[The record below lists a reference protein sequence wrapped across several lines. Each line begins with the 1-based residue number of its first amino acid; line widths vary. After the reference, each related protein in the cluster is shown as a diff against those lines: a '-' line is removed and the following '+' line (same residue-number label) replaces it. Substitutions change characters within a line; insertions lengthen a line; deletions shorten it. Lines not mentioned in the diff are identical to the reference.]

1 MADDIV
7 GGLFG
12 VNPEMYQQQQ
22 QQQVFNR
29 AVALQNLNPFQQA
42 AVGVQQ
48 AGYNLAGALGGA
60 MGGVDPQLQR
70 ISALNAISKQI
81 DQSNPESIL
90 QGARLL
96 ADAGFTQEALGLA
109 NYARKA
115 NSEIALAQQRQKEG
129 RAAAIPKEVQIAEYS
144 ANIKNQLGQLQSME
158 QTPEVVN
165 AIALLQNRLDAL
177 PQPKE
182 GNQNADIVKAQR
194 AAQIVNQLATLRGLP
209 EGQQNPDAIRALETE
224 LAILNPTKETSQN
237 ADIVKAQRAGQ
248 ITSQLA
254 VLKALPANQ
263 QNPEAIRALETE
275 LAVLN
280 PTKEFAQNAKI
291 AEAQR
296 AGQIVNQLATLRGLP
311 EAQQSPDAIRA
322 LEAELAVLNPT
333 KAEKENP
340 QIAQGL
346 RIGELTSQIDILD
359 ALPEEQKNK
368 PLIKRLNAELS
379 FLTKGEKVDAGTTEF
394 KNAKAYADS
403 LGLESGSPA
412 WQKAYAEKF
421 AELIGKTG
429 KTPAV
434 GTDREAIAKE
444 LYGKQFSELS
454 QAEIKAVNA
463 EADRRDLAA
472 KKAGAAAIK
481 VEIPPAQKQ
490 EGAFSIETGKLDA
503 QVLADTRANAIS
515 AAQALSSI
523 ASMKQ
528 LDQTG
533 QLVTGPLANSYVGAS
548 NLLASIGLLSK
559 NQVSILTSSQVYDK
573 SAKDLVM
580 QDLGGKLGA
589 QISDADRK
597 FVEDRIPQLTT
608 SAKARTELL
617 DKIEQIQK
625 GKVEYFKKMKAHAN
639 KYRNLDDFDFS
650 EVYTVTPAAGSSAAS
665 ATKAKA
671 DAIIKGTK

>member
-12 VNPEMYQQQQ
+12 VNPEIYQQQQ

-70 ISALNAISKQI
+70 ISTLNAISKQI
-81 DQSNPESIL
+81 DQSNPESLL
-90 QGARLL
+90 QGAKLL

-115 NSEIALAQQRQKEG
+115 NSELALAQQRMKEG
-129 RAAAIPKEVQIAEYS
+129 RAAATPKEVQIAEYS
-144 ANIKNQLGQLQSME
+144 ANLKTQLGQLQAME
-158 QTPEVVN
+158 QTPEVAN

-182 GNQNADIVKAQR
+182 AAQNADIVKAQR

-209 EGQQNPDAIRALETE
+209 EGQQSPQAIRALETE
-224 LAILNPTKETSQN
+224 LAILNPTKET
-237 ADIVKAQRAGQ
+237 
-248 ITSQLA
+248 T
-254 VLKALPANQ
+254 
-263 QNPEAIRALETE
+263 
-275 LAVLN
+275 
-280 PTKEFAQNAKI
+280 QNAKI
-291 AEAQR
+291 VEAQR

-346 RIGELTSQIDILD
+346 RVGELTSQIDILD
-359 ALPEEQKNK
+359 SLPEEQKNK

-403 LGLESGSPA
+403 LGFESGSPQ

-421 AELIGKTG
+421 AELIGKTE

-444 LYGKQFSELS
+444 LYGKPFSGLS
-454 QAEIKAVNA
+454 QVEIKAVNA
-463 EADRRDLAA
+463 EADKRDLAA
-472 KKAGAAAIK
+472 KKAAAVQIQIPLGDAMTKALGMGEKKEQAAAWGTAGEAYKAAIPMIDK
-481 VEIPPAQKQ
+481 LNQVKTSLSSTFTGAGADAKLAFSKGLAAFGIPVNVNEIGKAEYFNAVSSQLVQAIARVFPGSQSNKELDQLLKSKPNAYQEIPTILRLIGQIQDEMIASTKAY
-490 EGAFSIETGKLDA
+490 EKLDA
-503 QVLADTRANAIS
+503 LGVDGRSKANPAIIEGQVYTKLKRYRALE
-515 AAQALSSI
+515 AQA
-523 ASMKQ
+523 ASGKGMKQ
-528 LDQTG
+528 AD
-533 QLVTGPLANSYVGAS
+533 
-548 NLLASIGLLSK
+548 I
-559 NQVSILTSSQVYDK
+559 DE
-573 SAKDLVM
+573 AKKL
-580 QDLGGKLGA
+580 QQELGV
-589 QISDADRK
+589 Q
-597 FVEDRIPQLTT
+597 
-608 SAKARTELL
+608 
-617 DKIEQIQK
+617 
-625 GKVEYFKKMKAHAN
+625 
-639 KYRNLDDFDFS
+639 
-650 EVYTVTPAAGSSAAS
+650 
-665 ATKAKA
+665 
-671 DAIIKGTK
+671 

>member
-1 MADDIV
+1 MAEDIV

-22 QQQVFNR
+22 QQQIFNR

-60 MGGVDPQLQR
+60 LGGVDPQLQR
-70 ISALNAISKQI
+70 ISTLNAISKQI
-81 DQSNPESIL
+81 DQSNPESML
-90 QGARLL
+90 QGAKLL

-115 NSEIALAQQRQKEG
+115 NSEIALAQQRLKEG

-144 ANIKNQLGQLQSME
+144 ANIKTQLGQLQAME
-158 QTPEVVN
+158 QTPEVAN

-182 GNQNADIVKAQR
+182 G
-194 AAQIVNQLATLRGLP
+194 
-209 EGQQNPDAIRALETE
+209 
-224 LAILNPTKETSQN
+224 
-237 ADIVKAQRAGQ
+237 
-248 ITSQLA
+248 
-254 VLKALPANQ
+254 
-263 QNPEAIRALETE
+263 
-275 LAVLN
+275 
-280 PTKEFAQNAKI
+280 AQNAKI

-296 AGQIVNQLATLRGLP
+296 AGQITSQLAILRGLP
-311 EAQQSPDAIRA
+311 QDKQSPEAIQA
-322 LEAELAVLNPT
+322 LETELAVLMPS
-333 KAEKENP
+333 KADAQNS

-346 RIGELTSQIDILD
+346 RVGELTGQIGVLEE
-359 ALPEEQKNK
+359 LPEAQQNK
-368 PLIKRLNAELS
+368 PLIRKLKAELS
-379 FLTKGEKVDAGTTEF
+379 FLTKGDKAEAQTSEV
-394 KNAKAYADS
+394 KNATAYANS
-403 LGLESGSPA
+403 LGFESGSKE
-412 WQKAYAEKF
+412 WQKAYADKF
-421 AELIGKTG
+421 AELIAVKGTEATKANIKEIGVSAKGDAVYLDVNNDEQFTYKIENGKTVRQPYAG
-429 KTPAV
+429 AVDRTTAKVSATANAPAV
-434 GTDREAIAKE
+434 KQEEEFSKQRGKDQAAALAEASTAARAA
-444 LYGKQFSELS
+444 S
-454 QAEIKAVNA
+454 QAIT
-463 EADRRDLAA
+463 
-472 KKAGAAAIK
+472 
-481 VEIPPAQKQ
+481 
-490 EGAFSIETGKLDA
+490 SIT
-503 QVLADTRANAIS
+503 T
-515 AAQALSSI
+515 
-523 ASMKQ
+523 MKQ

-617 DKIEQIQK
+617 DKIEQIQR
-625 GKVEYFKKMKAHAN
+625 GKIAYYGKMKAYAN
-639 KYRNLDDFDFS
+639 KNRNLDDFDFS
-650 EVYTVTPAAGSSAAS
+650 EVYTLTPPVGSPAASSVKS
-665 ATKAKA
+665 KA
-671 DAIIKGTK
+671 DEIIKGTK

>member
-1 MADDIV
+1 MAEDIV

-12 VNPEMYQQQQ
+12 VNPAMYQQQQ

-60 MGGVDPQLQR
+60 LGGVDPQLQR
-70 ISALNAISKQI
+70 ISTLNAISKQI
-81 DQSNPESIL
+81 DQSNPESML

-115 NSEIALAQQRQKEG
+115 NSELALAEQRRKEG
-129 RAAAIPKEVQIAEYS
+129 RAAAIPKEVQIAEYVS
-144 ANIKNQLGQLQSME
+144 TVKTQLGQLQAME

-165 AIALLQNRLDAL
+165 AINILQSRLDAL

-182 GNQNADIVKAQR
+182 AAQNADIVKAQR
-194 AAQIVNQLATLRGLP
+194 AAQIVDQLAVLKGLP
-209 EGQQNPDAIRALETE
+209 EGQQSPQAIRALETE
-224 LAILNPTKETSQN
+224 LAILNPTKET
-237 ADIVKAQRAGQ
+237 
-248 ITSQLA
+248 
-254 VLKALPANQ
+254 
-263 QNPEAIRALETE
+263 
-275 LAVLN
+275 
-280 PTKEFAQNAKI
+280 AQNAKI

-296 AGQIVNQLATLRGLP
+296 AGQITSQLAVLRGLP
-311 EAQQSPDAIRA
+311 QDKQSPEAIQA
-322 LEAELAVLNPT
+322 LETELAVLMPS
-333 KAEKENP
+333 KADAQNS

-346 RIGELTSQIDILD
+346 RVGELTGQIGVLEE
-359 ALPEEQKNK
+359 LPEAQQNK
-368 PLIKRLNAELS
+368 PLIRKLKAELS
-379 FLTKGEKVDAGTTEF
+379 FLTKGDKAEAQTSEV
-394 KNAKAYADS
+394 KNATAYADS
-403 LGLESGSPA
+403 LGFESGSKE
-412 WQKAYAEKF
+412 WQKAYADKF
-421 AELIGKTG
+421 AQLIAVKGTEATKANIKEIGVSAKGDAVYLDVNNDEQFTYKIENGKTVRQPYAGAVDRTTAKVSATANAPAAKQEEEFSKQRG
-429 KTPAV
+429 KDQAAALA
-434 GTDREAIAKE
+434 EASTAARAA
-444 LYGKQFSELS
+444 S
-454 QAEIKAVNA
+454 QAIT
-463 EADRRDLAA
+463 
-472 KKAGAAAIK
+472 
-481 VEIPPAQKQ
+481 
-490 EGAFSIETGKLDA
+490 SIT
-503 QVLADTRANAIS
+503 T
-515 AAQALSSI
+515 
-523 ASMKQ
+523 MKQ

-617 DKIEQIQK
+617 DKIEQIQR
-625 GKVEYFKKMKAHAN
+625 GKIAYYGKMKAYAN
-639 KYRNLDDFDFS
+639 KNRNLDDFDFS
-650 EVYTVTPAAGSSAAS
+650 EVYTLTPPVGSPAASSVKS
-665 ATKAKA
+665 KA
-671 DAIIKGTK
+671 DEIIKGTK

>member
-42 AVGVQQ
+42 SVGMQQ

-70 ISALNAISKQI
+70 ISTLNAISKQI
-81 DQSNPESIL
+81 DQSSPESML
-90 QGARLL
+90 QGAKLL

-115 NSEIALAQQRQKEG
+115 NSEIALAQQRLKEG

-144 ANIKNQLGQLQSME
+144 ANLKTQLGQLQAME
-158 QTPEVVN
+158 QTPEVAN

-182 GNQNADIVKAQR
+182 G
-194 AAQIVNQLATLRGLP
+194 
-209 EGQQNPDAIRALETE
+209 
-224 LAILNPTKETSQN
+224 
-237 ADIVKAQRAGQ
+237 
-248 ITSQLA
+248 
-254 VLKALPANQ
+254 
-263 QNPEAIRALETE
+263 
-275 LAVLN
+275 
-280 PTKEFAQNAKI
+280 AQNAKI
-291 AEAQR
+291 VEAQR

-333 KAEKENP
+333 KSEKENP

-359 ALPEEQKNK
+359 ALPEGQKNK

-503 QVLADTRANAIS
+503 QVLADTRANAIA

>member
-1 MADDIV
+1 MAEDIV

-29 AVALQNLNPFQQA
+29 AVALQNLSPFQQA
-42 AVGVQQ
+42 SVGMQQ

-60 MGGVDPQLQR
+60 LGGVDPQLQR
-70 ISALNAISKQI
+70 ISALNAISKRI
-81 DQSNPESIL
+81 DQSNPDSML
-90 QGARLL
+90 QGAKML
-96 ADAGFTQEALGLA
+96 ADAGFTQEAFGLA
-109 NYARKA
+109 QYARKA
-115 NSEIALAQQRQKEG
+115 NSELALAQQRMKEG
-129 RAAAIPKEVQIAEYS
+129 RAAAIPKEVQIAEYVS
-144 ANIKNQLGQLQSME
+144 TIKTQLGQLQAME
-158 QTPEVVN
+158 QTPDVVN
-165 AIALLQNRLDAL
+165 AINLLQSRLDAL

-182 GNQNADIVKAQR
+182 AAQNADIVKAQR
-194 AAQIVNQLATLRGLP
+194 AAQIVNQLAVLKGLP
-209 EGQQNPDAIRALETE
+209 EAQQNPQAIRALETE
-224 LAILNPTKETSQN
+224 LAILNPTKEFAQN
-237 ADIVKAQRAGQ
+237 AKIVEAQRAAQ

-254 VLKALPANQ
+254 VLKGLPVDQ
-263 QNPEAIRALETE
+263 QNPDAIRALETE

-280 PTKEFAQNAKI
+280 PTKEAPQNADIVK
-291 AEAQR
+291 AQR
-296 AGQIVNQLATLRGLP
+296 AGQIVNQLATLKGLP
-311 EAQQSPDAIRA
+311 EAQQNPDAIRS
-322 LEAELAVLNPT
+322 LEAELAVLSPA
-333 KAEKENP
+333 KAVTQNAD
-340 QIAQGL
+340 IAKAQ
-346 RIGELTSQIDILD
+346 RIGELVGQIDTLKS
-359 ALPEEQKNK
+359 LPEAQQN
-368 PLIKRLNAELS
+368 PALIKQLNAQLS
-379 FLTKGEKVDAGTTEF
+379 SLSGGSNKISNFAQQLIDRGFQPGSKDFNDRMDSYITKETTLPEKA
-394 KNAKAYADS
+394 AKA
-403 LGLESGSPA
+403 SP
-412 WQKAYAEKF
+412 
-421 AELIGKTG
+421 G
-429 KTPAV
+429 V
-434 GTDREAIAKE
+434 GTDREAISKE

-481 VEIPPAQKQ
+481 VEVSSAQKQ
-490 EGAFSIETGKLDA
+490 EGAFSTETGKLDA
-503 QVLADTRANAIS
+503 QVLADTRASAIS
-515 AAQALSSI
+515 AAQTLSSI

-528 LDQTG
+528 LDKTG

-548 NLLASIGLLSK
+548 NLLASIGLLSA

>member
-12 VNPEMYQQQQ
+12 INPEMYQQQQ

-29 AVALQNLNPFQQA
+29 AVALQNLNPLQRA
-42 AVGVQQ
+42 SVGMQQ

-60 MGGVDPQLQR
+60 LGGVDPQLQR
-70 ISALNAISKQI
+70 ISTLNAISKQI
-81 DQSNPESIL
+81 DQSNPDSML
-90 QGARLL
+90 QGAKLL

-115 NSEIALAQQRQKEG
+115 NSEIALAQQRLKEG

-144 ANIKNQLGQLQSME
+144 ANLKTQLGQLQAME
-158 QTPEVVN
+158 QTPEVAN

-182 GNQNADIVKAQR
+182 G
-194 AAQIVNQLATLRGLP
+194 
-209 EGQQNPDAIRALETE
+209 
-224 LAILNPTKETSQN
+224 
-237 ADIVKAQRAGQ
+237 
-248 ITSQLA
+248 
-254 VLKALPANQ
+254 
-263 QNPEAIRALETE
+263 
-275 LAVLN
+275 
-280 PTKEFAQNAKI
+280 AQNAKI
-291 AEAQR
+291 VEAQR

-359 ALPEEQKNK
+359 ALPEGQKNK

-421 AELIGKTG
+421 AELIGKTE

-444 LYGKQFSELS
+444 LYGKPFSGLS

-463 EADRRDLAA
+463 EADRRDVAA

-503 QVLADTRANAIS
+503 QVLADTRANAIA

-650 EVYTVTPAAGSSAAS
+650 EVYTVIPAAGSSAAS

>member
-1 MADDIV
+1 MAEDIV

-29 AVALQNLNPFQQA
+29 AVALQNLNPLQQA
-42 AVGVQQ
+42 SVGLQQ

-60 MGGVDPQLQR
+60 LGGVDPQLQR
-70 ISALNAISKQI
+70 ISTLNAISKQI
-81 DQSNPESIL
+81 DQSNPESML
-90 QGARLL
+90 KGAKLL

-115 NSEIALAQQRQKEG
+115 NSEIALAQQRLKEG
-129 RAAAIPKEVQIAEYS
+129 RAAAIPKEVQIAEYVS
-144 ANIKNQLGQLQSME
+144 TVKTQLGQLQAME

-165 AIALLQNRLDAL
+165 AIAVLQSRLDAL

-182 GNQNADIVKAQR
+182 AAQNADIVKAQR
-194 AAQIVNQLATLRGLP
+194 AAQIVNQLAVLKGLP
-209 EGQQNPDAIRALETE
+209 EGQQSP
-224 LAILNPTKETSQN
+224 Q
-237 ADIVKAQRAGQ
+237 
-248 ITSQLA
+248 
-254 VLKALPANQ
+254 
-263 QNPEAIRALETE
+263 AIRALETE

-280 PTKEFAQNAKI
+280 PTKETAQNAKI

-296 AGQIVNQLATLRGLP
+296 AGQITSQLAVLRALP
-311 EAQQSPDAIRA
+311 KEQQSEDAIRT
-322 LEAELAVLNPT
+322 LETELAVLNPT
-333 KAEKENP
+333 KADAQNS
-340 QIAQGL
+340 QIAQAL
-346 RIGELTSQIDILD
+346 RVGELTGQVDILQEV
-359 ALPEEQKNK
+359 PEAQQNK
-368 PLIKRLNAELS
+368 PLIKRLQAELS

-403 LGLESGSPA
+403 LGLVNGSPE
-412 WQKAYAEKF
+412 WQKAFADKF
-421 AELIGKTG
+421 AELIAKPAKAIEPTKPNIKEIGVSAKGDAVYLDVNNDEQFIYKLVDGKSVRQPYAGTVDRTTAKVSATANAPAAKQEEEFSKQRG
-429 KTPAV
+429 KDQAAALAEASTAA
-434 GTDREAIAKE
+434 RAASQAIA
-444 LYGKQFSELS
+444 
-454 QAEIKAVNA
+454 
-463 EADRRDLAA
+463 
-472 KKAGAAAIK
+472 
-481 VEIPPAQKQ
+481 
-490 EGAFSIETGKLDA
+490 SIT
-503 QVLADTRANAIS
+503 T
-515 AAQALSSI
+515 
-523 ASMKQ
+523 MKQ

-548 NLLASIGLLSK
+548 NLLASIGLLSN

-617 DKIEQIQK
+617 DKIEQIQR
-625 GKVEYFKKMKAHAN
+625 GKIAYYGKMKAYAN
-639 KYRNLDDFDFS
+639 KNRNLDDFDFS
-650 EVYTVTPAAGSSAAS
+650 EVYTVTPPVGSSAAS

>member
-29 AVALQNLNPFQQA
+29 AVALQNLSPFQRA
-42 AVGVQQ
+42 SVGMQQ

-60 MGGVDPQLQR
+60 LGGVDPQLQR
-70 ISALNAISKQI
+70 ISTLNAISKQI
-81 DQSNPESIL
+81 DQSNPESML
-90 QGARLL
+90 QGAKLL

-115 NSEIALAQQRQKEG
+115 NSEIALAQQRLKEG

-144 ANIKNQLGQLQSME
+144 ANLKTQLGQLQAME
-158 QTPEVVN
+158 QTPEVAN

-182 GNQNADIVKAQR
+182 GAQNAKIV
-194 AAQIVNQLATLRGLP
+194 
-209 EGQQNPDAIRALETE
+209 E
-224 LAILNPTKETSQN
+224 
-237 ADIVKAQRAGQ
+237 AQRAGQ

-254 VLKALPANQ
+254 VIRALPKEQ
-263 QNPEAIRALETE
+263 QSEDAIRTLETE

-280 PTKEFAQNAKI
+280 PTKADAQNSQI
-291 AEAQR
+291 AQALRVGELT
-296 AGQIVNQLATLRGLP
+296 GQVDILQEVP
-311 EAQQSPDAIRA
+311 EAQQ
-322 LEAELAVLNPT
+322 
-333 KAEKENP
+333 
-340 QIAQGL
+340 
-346 RIGELTSQIDILD
+346 
-359 ALPEEQKNK
+359 NK
-368 PLIKRLNAELS
+368 PLIKRLQAELS

-403 LGLESGSPA
+403 LGLVNGSPE
-412 WQKAYAEKF
+412 WQKAFADKF
-421 AELIGKTG
+421 AELIAKPAKAIEPTKPNIKEIGVSAKGDAVYLDVNNDEQFIYKLVDGKSVRQPYAGAVDRTTAKVSATANAPAAKQEEEFSKQRG
-429 KTPAV
+429 KDQAAALA
-434 GTDREAIAKE
+434 EASTAARAA
-444 LYGKQFSELS
+444 S
-454 QAEIKAVNA
+454 QAIT
-463 EADRRDLAA
+463 
-472 KKAGAAAIK
+472 
-481 VEIPPAQKQ
+481 
-490 EGAFSIETGKLDA
+490 SIT
-503 QVLADTRANAIS
+503 T
-515 AAQALSSI
+515 
-523 ASMKQ
+523 MKQ

-617 DKIEQIQK
+617 NKIEEIQR
-625 GKVEYFKKMKAHAN
+625 GKIAYYGKMKAYAN
-639 KYRNLDDFDFS
+639 KNRNLDDFDFS
-650 EVYTVTPAAGSSAAS
+650 EVYTVTPPIGSPAAT

-671 DAIIKGTK
+671 DEIIKGTK

>member
-29 AVALQNLNPFQQA
+29 AVALQNLSPFQRA
-42 AVGVQQ
+42 SVGMQQ

-60 MGGVDPQLQR
+60 LGGVDPQLQR
-70 ISALNAISKQI
+70 ISTLNAISKQI
-81 DQSNPESIL
+81 DQSNPESML
-90 QGARLL
+90 QGAKLL

-115 NSEIALAQQRQKEG
+115 NSEIALAQQRLKEG

-144 ANIKNQLGQLQSME
+144 ANLKTQLGQLQAME

-182 GNQNADIVKAQR
+182 G
-194 AAQIVNQLATLRGLP
+194 
-209 EGQQNPDAIRALETE
+209 
-224 LAILNPTKETSQN
+224 
-237 ADIVKAQRAGQ
+237 
-248 ITSQLA
+248 
-254 VLKALPANQ
+254 
-263 QNPEAIRALETE
+263 
-275 LAVLN
+275 
-280 PTKEFAQNAKI
+280 AQNAKI

-296 AGQIVNQLATLRGLP
+296 AGQISNQLAILRALP
-311 EAQQSPDAIRA
+311 TDQQSPDAIRT
-322 LEAELAVLNPT
+322 LEAELSVLSPT
-333 KAEKENP
+333 KTEKENP

-346 RIGELTSQIDILD
+346 RIGDLTSQIDVLES
-359 ALPEEQKNK
+359 LPEGQQNK
-368 PLIKRLNAELS
+368 PLVKRLKAELS
-379 FLTKGEKVDAGTTEF
+379 FLTGGTKAEAGTSEV

-403 LGLESGSPA
+403 LGFESGSQE
-412 WQKAYAEKF
+412 WQKAYATKF
-421 AELIGKTG
+421 AELITASGKAA
-429 KTPAV
+429 PSV
-434 GTDREAIAKE
+434 GADREAIAKE
-444 LYGKQFSELS
+444 LYGKTFSGLS
-454 QAEIKAVNA
+454 QDEIKAVNA
-463 EADRRDLAA
+463 EADRRDLAG
-472 KKAGAAAIK
+472 KKAAAASVK
-481 VEIPPAQKQ
+481 VEVSSAQKQ
-490 EGAFSIETGKLDA
+490 EGAFSTETGKLDA
-503 QVLADTRANAIS
+503 QVLADTRASAIS

-528 LDQTG
+528 LNQTG

-559 NQVSILTSSQVYDK
+559 NQISILTSSQVYDK

-608 SAKARTELL
+608 SAQARTELL

-650 EVYTVTPAAGSSAAS
+650 EVYTITPAVNSSAAS

>member
-1 MADDIV
+1 MAEDIV

-12 VNPEMYQQQQ
+12 VNPAMYQQQQ

-60 MGGVDPQLQR
+60 LGGVDPQLQR

-81 DQSNPESIL
+81 DQTNPESML

-115 NSEIALAQQRQKEG
+115 NSELALAEQRRKEG
-129 RAAAIPKEVQIAEYS
+129 RAAAIPKEVQIAEYVS
-144 ANIKNQLGQLQSME
+144 TVKTQLGQLQAME

-165 AIALLQNRLDAL
+165 AINILQSRLDAL

-182 GNQNADIVKAQR
+182 AAQNADIVKAQR
-194 AAQIVNQLATLRGLP
+194 AAQIVDQLAVLKGLP
-209 EGQQNPDAIRALETE
+209 EGQQSPQAIRALETE
-224 LAILNPTKETSQN
+224 LAILNPAKET
-237 ADIVKAQRAGQ
+237 
-248 ITSQLA
+248 
-254 VLKALPANQ
+254 
-263 QNPEAIRALETE
+263 
-275 LAVLN
+275 
-280 PTKEFAQNAKI
+280 AQNAKI

-296 AGQIVNQLATLRGLP
+296 AGQITSQLAVLRGLP
-311 EAQQSPDAIRA
+311 QDKQSPEAIQA
-322 LEAELAVLNPT
+322 LETELAVLMPS
-333 KAEKENP
+333 KADAQNS

-346 RIGELTSQIDILD
+346 RVGELTGQIGVLEE
-359 ALPEEQKNK
+359 LPEAQQNK
-368 PLIKRLNAELS
+368 PLIRKLKAELS
-379 FLTKGEKVDAGTTEF
+379 FLTKGDKAEAQTSEV
-394 KNAKAYADS
+394 KNATAYANS
-403 LGLESGSPA
+403 LGFESGSKE
-412 WQKAYAEKF
+412 WQKAYADKF
-421 AELIGKTG
+421 AELITASGEAA
-429 KTPAV
+429 PSV

-444 LYGKQFSELS
+444 LYGKPFSGLN

-481 VEIPPAQKQ
+481 VEVSSAQRQ
-490 EGAFSIETGKLDA
+490 EGSFSTKTGELDA
-503 QVLADTRANAIS
+503 QVLADTRASAIA

-528 LDQTG
+528 LDKTG

-625 GKVEYFKKMKAHAN
+625 GKVEYFRKMKAHAN
-639 KYRNLDDFDFS
+639 KYRNLDEFDFS
-650 EVYTVTPAAGSSAAS
+650 EVYTVIPVAGSSAAT

-671 DAIIKGTK
+671 DAIIKGKQ